1 MSSLE
6 SKTDGIIEREAERSE
21 VAALRA
27 RVAELEQ
34 QLIELEAWSNQTLGE
49 AQERLYWLD
58 RWHLDLNA
66 LMERPGASEFR
77 AAVRTFRSA
86 ARFTRKLKKRL
97 SGA

>member
-6 SKTDGIIEREAERSE
+6 SQTDRIIDQEVERSE

-27 RVAELEQ
+27 RVAELEE
-34 QLIELEAWSNQTLGE
+34 QLIELEAWSNRTLGE

-77 AAVRTFRSA
+77 AVVRAFRSV
-86 ARFTRKLKKRL
+86 ARSTRKLKRRL